1 MNARP
6 VWFLDVDGVINGER
20 HRPREWNG
28 IGRWEHANVFTPL
41 KEDHGPWKINYSNEV
56 VKFIH
61 KMSKIVDIIWLTSWN
76 DDADGDLAPAL
87 FLPRGLPN
95 GFEMARV
102 DSGLLDFGMWW
113 RAKTLAIYTLL
124 DKGDMNLPEEERVPF
139 RNRKV
144 IWTDD
149 EIEPDSVDGLMKHAD
164 VQPLCIAPLDR
175 DGLLPENLD
184 AIRAYVTGDASLPTL
199 IGKKFEGNH

>member
-6 VWFLDVDGVINGER
+6 VWFLDVDGVINAGR
-20 HRPREWNG
+20 RRPREWHG
-28 IGRWEHANVFTPL
+28 IGRWERKRVLTPT
-41 KEDHGPWKINYSNEV
+41 KDNRGPWEINYSNEV

-61 KMSKIVDIIWLTSWN
+61 EMSKIVDVIWLTSWDN
-76 DDADGDLAPAL
+76 DADESLAPAL

-95 GFEMARV
+95 GFEMAQV
-102 DSGLLDFGMWW
+102 DSGLIDFGMWW

-139 RNRKV
+139 RDRKI

-149 EIEPDSVDGLMKHAD
+149 EIIRDSVEGLMKHAD

-175 DGLLPENLD
+175 DGLLPGNLD
-184 AIRAYVTGDASLPTL
+184 AIRAYVNGDASLPAL
-199 IGKKFEGNH
+199 IGKQFDGNS